1 MVERHEVL
9 FAVVQ
14 SILKRCQKRVFG
26 CSTEEFEGS
35 ADKTVQ
41 LVKVQEVHSHLACGG
56 SSYRYLQLLLRAIAL
71 KAMKSVRGR
80 HTATVGHWSVT
91 HERQHGVCWG
101 GCGWNRWDAYL
112 IMNGVVEHRSIE
124 IGWKLEF
131 AGTEAVT
138 YVKSWSNYQSH
149 ANTVLWSSPRPDEL
163 SLPQTWS
170 VHVAKD
176 K

>member
-101 GCGWNRWDAYL
+101 GCG
-112 IMNGVVEHRSIE
+112 
-124 IGWKLEF
+124 
-131 AGTEAVT
+131 
-138 YVKSWSNYQSH
+138 
-149 ANTVLWSSPRPDEL
+149 
-163 SLPQTWS
+163 
-170 VHVAKD
+170 
-176 K
+176 